1 MPSTPSAPRVER
13 TANRRTRRRAPGCP
27 TFLLILTIVG
37 IVAGLLA
44 YGLLLIPSPTNIL
57 VLGIDRRPQEGYAVR
72 SDTILLIHADTASQ
86 RVVLL
91 SIPRDLWVNIPGRG
105 NARINTAHVYG
116 ELDTPGNGPALAAE
130 TINLNFA
137 VPVDR
142 TLRLD
147 FDAFREVIDAAGGV
161 EIDVPAAIIDN
172 AYPTEDYGTVR
183 IEIQAGSQ
191 HMDGKTALQYA
202 RSRSGSN
209 DFDRAARQ
217 QQVFAALA
225 KKMTSPNGWLLIPHV
240 YQAFTNAVETNLSPR
255 DLVRLAMAWL
265 RAGEEGLEKIVIDQT
280 MTTPFRTPQGAE
292 VLQPRWDL
300 IQPLVG
306 ARFDP

>member
-1 MPSTPSAPRVER
+1 MQSSSSARRVDRSTRRGAR
-13 TANRRTRRRAPGCP
+13 RRTPGCL
-27 TFLLILTIVG
+27 TFMLILTIVG
-37 IVAGLLA
+37 IVGGLLA
-44 YGLLLIPSPTNIL
+44 YALLLIPSPTNLL
-57 VLGIDRRPQEGYAVR
+57 VLGIDRRPQEGHAVR
-72 SDTILLIHADTASQ
+72 SDTILLIHADTASP

-105 NARINTAHVYG
+105 KARINTAHVYG
-116 ELDTPGNGPALAAE
+116 ELDTPGNGPALVAE

-161 EIDVPAAIIDN
+161 EIDVPIAIIDN
-172 AYPTEDYGTVR
+172 AYPTEDYGTMRV
-183 IEIQAGSQ
+183 EIQAGSQ
-191 HMDGKTALQYA
+191 HMDGRTALQYA

-209 DFDRAARQ
+209 DFDRASRQ

-225 KKMTSPNGWLLIPHV
+225 KKMTSPNGWLLIPRV